1 MPALKSEET
10 VRPKAGIMI
19 GKRGSRGLLG
29 RVKNVSADSKAPVNV
44 SGQDTRVLE
53 AFLAADSEA
62 SRPKKCRINDDA
74 NEEEEEDEIQPIG
87 YEARPEPK
95 VKPRIGD
102 TSSVSA
108 VGRAEVAVAVP
119 RVLGPAVPADL
130 KELTASVDPRPRP
143 SREVEEE
150 IAAVSRVDH
159 SLAENTTSAEDVEGS
174 SEKKLRGDRGSR
186 RRKKPEEEEEEK
198 VF

>member
-1 MPALKSEET
+1 M
-10 VRPKAGIMI
+10 
-19 GKRGSRGLLG
+19 
-29 RVKNVSADSKAPVNV
+29 
-44 SGQDTRVLE
+44 
-53 AFLAADSEA
+53 
-62 SRPKKCRINDDA
+62 
-74 NEEEEEDEIQPIG
+74 
-87 YEARPEPK
+87 
-95 VKPRIGD
+95 
-102 TSSVSA
+102 
-108 VGRAEVAVAVP
+108 P

-130 KELTASVDPRPRP
+130 KELTASVDPQPPP

-159 SLAENTTSAEDVEGS
+159 SLAENTNSAEDVEGS